1 MKIIILTEGS
11 KEIGFGHITRCVSL
25 YDAFQ
30 KNGIT
35 PQFVINGDQSVQPLL
50 NRKNYRILDWIV
62 EKEIFYSLI
71 ENADCVIVDSYL
83 ISNNLC
89 NLISDIVKTPVFI
102 DFIQKRKYKRG
113 IVIDGSITQ
122 SKFIYG
128 HEICYL
134 KGIEY
139 VMLREEFNEIPQ
151 RVIRKNIQSIL
162 ITLGGTDIRN
172 LMPLIQ
178 TVFSNVSIKKK
189 LVIGSGFV
197 NIEEISSKVDTN
209 TELIFQPDAEGMKR
223 LMLEADM
230 AITSGGQTL
239 FELARI
245 GVPSIIVGIANN
257 QNNNI
262 NFFKRKQ
269 FSFAGWWSDTDLK
282 KNLLLQFKEFENF
295 ELRTNISR
303 NIKEI
308 VDGKGVNKVV
318 KKIINYELS

>member
-25 YDAFQ
+25 YDAF
-30 KNGIT
+30 KKKGIT
-35 PQFVINGDQSVQPLL
+35 PQFVINGDQSVEPLL

-83 ISNNLC
+83 ITNNLC
-89 NLISDIVKTPVFI
+89 NLISNIVKTPVFI

-151 RVIRKNIQSIL
+151 KVIRKNIQSIL

-178 TVFSNVSIKKK
+178 KPLFLLFLMPLQCPLQKCHPVCTFHHPF
-189 LVIGSGFV
+189 LFLLGSQ
-197 NIEEISSKVDTN
+197 
-209 TELIFQPDAEGMKR
+209 IFLSGHQP
-223 LMLEADM
+223 
-230 AITSGGQTL
+230 
-239 FELARI
+239 
-245 GVPSIIVGIANN
+245 N
-257 QNNNI
+257 
-262 NFFKRKQ
+262 
-269 FSFAGWWSDTDLK
+269 LK
-282 KNLLLQFKEFENF
+282 KI
-295 ELRTNISR
+295 LRPYIPLCS
-303 NIKEI
+303 I
-308 VDGKGVNKVV
+308 
-318 KKIINYELS
+318 